1 MSQILESTASSEPTP
16 PGTADPLPLDGRET
30 ATAAA
35 KDESPPPP
43 SNPLEEIQNRAHPFA
58 D

>member
-1 MSQILESTASSEPTP
+1 VSQILESTASSEPTP
-16 PGTADPLPLDGRET
+16 PGTADPIPLDRRDT
-30 ATAAA
+30 ATAAT
-35 KDESPPPP
+35 KDEAPAPP

>member
-1 MSQILESTASSEPTP
+1 M
-16 PGTADPLPLDGRET
+16 PLDGRET
-30 ATAAA
+30 ATGAS
-35 KDESPPPP
+35 KDESPAPP